1 MALTRNPWQWAP
13 WIFCDRF
20 VRTSK
25 DSLQFLLTNP
35 ERTRLH
41 CTIGYWKLV
50 SATNFSGPAF
60 HAEQCCKCGSAKSQQ
75 KDVKSSKIV
84 KIRAWLKEFKSCH
97 ASLDAANNFDPV
109 VKGVNRKHKELMM
122 MMMMMMTTKMIDD
135 QWWMMMHTM
144 SCLQVWCDKES
155 LQISLGIR
163 TNLG

>member
-1 MALTRNPWQWAP
+1 MDPLDHQACWNTPYILNDPHRPFSANQESLTVCAL
-13 WIFCDRF
+13 DLLLDSS

-60 HAEQCCKCGSAKSQQ
+60 HAEQCCRCGSAKSQQ

-84 KIRAWLKEFKSCH
+84 KIRAWLKEF
-97 ASLDAANNFDPV
+97 
-109 VKGVNRKHKELMM
+109 
-122 MMMMMMTTKMIDD
+122 T
-135 QWWMMMHTM
+135 
-144 SCLQVWCDKES
+144 SCLSCFRCSQEFGSCGPCFQVWCDKEY